1 MIVWLPYFAVERE
14 FSAIRP
20 GVQSYPQEYALHSAF
35 TLCKLLHLSILLRY
49 LAKEIKLIHRKSDVN
64 LEWLTLRHLQSL
76 FVCNDQII
84 SSSIAVFQRFQIK
97 LATESTLCTIIACLI
112 CNNLLNITN
121 LPAIFIRKVNLI
133 DSCFT
138 VGTNS
143 ILLIEIQRKIILLI
157 LRFADNRLT
166 VTGFVSYFCLLRLY
180 SIESLRR

>member
-1 MIVWLPYFAVERE
+1 MTRSIITSVTFLLDCFHLFPARERPSKSAASQNSQVFPNNLTVKVLAELVLYF
-14 FSAIRP
+14 ST
-20 GVQSYPQEYALHSAF
+20 GAF
-35 TLCKLLHLSILLRY
+35 TLCKLLPLSILLRY

-133 DSCFT
+133 GNCFT

-143 ILLIEIQRKIILLI
+143 ILLIEIQRKNHITD
-157 LRFADNRLT
+157 FT
-166 VTGFVSYFCLLRLY
+166 VC
-180 SIESLRR
+180 